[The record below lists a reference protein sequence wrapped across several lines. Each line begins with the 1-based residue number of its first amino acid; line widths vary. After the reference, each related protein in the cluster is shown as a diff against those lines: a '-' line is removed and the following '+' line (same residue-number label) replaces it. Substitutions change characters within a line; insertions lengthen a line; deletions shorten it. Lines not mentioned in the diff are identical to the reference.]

1 MKLGR
6 FADQDPV
13 AESEA
18 TARLEEERLAT
29 EAIAV
34 GSRCEITGAG
44 GMPKRGV
51 VMFTGEKRITGT
63 FCWVLFSLFSLPR
76 DPKQKFNPRKSI

>member
-18 TARLEEERLAT
+18 TARVEEERLAT

-51 VMFTGEKRITGT
+51 VMFTGEKRIPYNGNILLGFIFVIFLTESPNT
-63 FCWVLFSLFSLPR
+63 
-76 DPKQKFNPRKSI
+76 KI